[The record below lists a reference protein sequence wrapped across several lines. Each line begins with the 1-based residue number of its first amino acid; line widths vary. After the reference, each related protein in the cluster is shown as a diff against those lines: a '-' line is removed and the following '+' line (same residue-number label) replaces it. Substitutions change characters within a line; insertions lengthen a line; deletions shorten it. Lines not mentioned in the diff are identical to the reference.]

1 MEWAAPSVAKPL
13 QSEKKMGFFL
23 IEMEHGKIEFEWN
36 KCKLSQEQ
44 RSHWAIFF
52 FLKWRITFV
61 LFGQPLANS
70 KIYLEKLRRRIHFSR
85 DIEK

>member
-1 MEWAAPSVAKPL
+1 MERLSS
-13 QSEKKMGFFL
+13 SETNVNSRRNKDPIGQFF
-23 IEMEHGKIEFEWN
+23 
-36 KCKLSQEQ
+36 
-44 RSHWAIFF
+44 FF